1 MNQIID
7 LSYVE
12 TSTTESS
19 VKLSIIDNKIY
30 KEYYTQRK
38 FKSQKEIN
46 ILIEHLV
53 IDLNYI
59 MNKQDSSHVEF
70 VDSKTGNIRYV
81 FWTNNS
87 VEKYYKEC
95 IGDVKPDTSLLTF
108 NEIPYTYF
116 S

>member
-12 TSTTESS
+12 TPTTESG
-19 VKLSIIDNKIY
+19 VKLSIIDGKIY
-30 KEYYTQRK
+30 KEYYTERK
-38 FKSQKEIN
+38 FKSQSEIN
-46 ILIEHLV
+46 TLIEYLV
-53 IDLNYI
+53 INLNFT
-59 MNKQDSSHVEF
+59 MDKQSSSHVEF
-70 VDSKTGNIRYV
+70 IDNKTGNIRYV

-95 IGDVKPDTSLLTF
+95 LGDVKPDTSLLKF
-108 NEIPYTYF
+108 NGESYTYF